1 MFEYDK
7 DHSAEHERHEKDWN
21 GIIIRHSTAWFLLLI
36 VMVVIWKMTQPV
48 MVLRQIGDASMREST
63 ATGTPAVS
71 REAAVSTT
79 NVAGVTTTT
88 MIPEKTTTT
97 TEPPPTGEIK
107 VLSGRDRVQVLA
119 DALLL
124 REGPS
129 TRSKVKARLGKG
141 TIVAVE
147 ERVNGWMKVRTVN
160 DEIGYVSGRAGL
172 TRTAP

>member
-1 MFEYDK
+1 MYEHDDYQSK
-7 DHSAEHERHEKDWN
+7 EHEYREKDWN
-21 GIIIRHSTAWFLLLI
+21 SIIIRHSTAWFLLLI

-48 MVLRQIGDASMREST
+48 VVLKQAGDGSMREST

-71 REAAVSTT
+71 QEPGVSTT

-88 MIPEKTTTT
+88 MIPQKTTIT

-107 VLSGRDRVQVLA
+107 VLSGDDRVQVLPN
-119 DALLL
+119 ALLL
-124 REGPS
+124 RAGPS
-129 TRSKVKARLGKG
+129 TRSEVIARLSKG

-160 DEIGYVSGRAGL
+160 DDVGYVSARAGL
-172 TRTAP
+172 TRPAP